1 MSAFCFTLL
10 PIGAIVDNR
19 DCVATGSGLAGLS
32 PQDRMKLKMQEKA
45 KKNTAEKYTVE
56 QLLGKVEHTHTHT
69 HTHSRHTL
77 SFSCFRL
84 RSVWTVWSLRW
95 RGGSVSEPDNLLTLD
110 LLGHIHSE
118 LGDTE
123 RAKEISFMFL
133 RAVQLSPDEGHSKYM
148 SLGQIHTAQ
157 EAGAGAEAA
166 AFPLQD
172 SGSEILTARDMCVA
186 YCSVAEIYFTDLC
199 MEDRAG
205 DQCRDAIE
213 RVLTYHPD
221 NPEALQLM
229 ASYLFSTEKNQE
241 GREYLMRSV
250 DAWLPALKQ
259 SDAPPSREDIEEE
272 HTQSGFPPYESR
284 ITMAK
289 LLIEAEEYEV
299 GIYVYVLEDLLE
311 EDDEVVQVS
320 HDVSFFFVC
329 VFIYIYILHNTK
341 HPHTNDS
348 IQAHTNINIITP
360 AQAHLLTPPSPAP
373 LYVKLRCDDGPIL
386 EHMEQLLVELGDETE
401 GEEET
406 DPALDEDF
414 ELYSDDEEEDTMEH

>member
-1 MSAFCFTLL
+1 MLEKHAQ
-10 PIGAIVDNR
+10 
-19 DCVATGSGLAGLS
+19 AT
-32 PQDRMKLKMQEKA
+32 
-45 KKNTAEKYTVE
+45 
-56 QLLGKVEHTHTHT
+56 
-69 HTHSRHTL
+69 
-77 SFSCFRL
+77 
-84 RSVWTVWSLRW
+84 
-95 RGGSVSEPDNLLTLD
+95 
-110 LLGHIHSE
+110 
-118 LGDTE
+118 
-123 RAKEISFMFL
+123 
-133 RAVQLSPDEGHSKYM
+133 
-148 SLGQIHTAQ
+148 
-157 EAGAGAEAA
+157 AGAGAEAA

-289 LLIEAEEYEV
+289 LLIEAEEYE
-299 GIYVYVLEDLLE
+299 
-311 EDDEVVQVS
+311 Q
-320 HDVSFFFVC
+320 
-329 VFIYIYILHNTK
+329 
-341 HPHTNDS
+341 
-348 IQAHTNINIITP
+348 
-360 AQAHLLTPPSPAP
+360 
-373 LYVKLRCDDGPIL
+373 
-386 EHMEQLLVELGDETE
+386 
-401 GEEET
+401 
-406 DPALDEDF
+406 
-414 ELYSDDEEEDTMEH
+414 